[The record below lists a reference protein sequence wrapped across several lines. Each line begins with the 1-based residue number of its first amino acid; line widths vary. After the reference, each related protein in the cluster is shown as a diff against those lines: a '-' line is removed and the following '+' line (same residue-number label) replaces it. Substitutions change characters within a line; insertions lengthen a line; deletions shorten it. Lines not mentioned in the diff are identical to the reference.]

1 MPNWCFQNLVI
12 TGNKKETR
20 KFLKAISKPESYD
33 ELGILKPAYY
43 DMNHLVPIP
52 DKEEWTDEL
61 DSFFGGA
68 LGVWGTKWGACDIEI
83 DDKDSYPLH
92 LRYISA
98 WSPCDKLIEN
108 ISKQFPSLVF
118 GYSCTEEADFFAG
131 WELYCNGEK
140 VAEDM
145 CDMTQPPELQK
156 MYEKA
161 NETNNEDLM
170 SDFYEAVSEW
180 RNTVTYQHDID
191 LDTTIR
197 EYVVWRRG
205 SKRRKVFQSFIPSF

>member
-20 KFLKAISKPESYD
+20 KFLKAISMPESYD

-52 DKEEWTDEL
+52 EKEEWTDEL

-68 LGVWGTKWGACDIEI
+68 LGVWGTKWGAVDIDI
-83 DDKDSYPLH
+83 DDKDSSPLH

-98 WSPCDKLIEN
+98 WSPCDKLVQN

-131 WELYCNGEK
+131 WEIYCNGEK

-161 NETNNEDLM
+161 NETKNEDLM
-170 SDFYEAVSEW
+170 TDFYDAVSEW
-180 RNTVTYQHDID
+180 RNTVTGQHDID
-191 LDTTIR
+191 LDTTVR
-197 EYVVWRRG
+197 EYVAWRRG